1 MKWRKNNSIFTIGRI
16 IQLYFIF
23 ICFMYYFQVTLS
35 RKDFVPLIFLFL
47 FFFTIFTVYRLPK
60 SRLVSP
66 ALNTFFEFFYYY
78 IFYMALWIGYEFLVN
93 LTGIHWLRMFVYFA
107 CPICL
112 VFLITK
118 CEENFQINDIWSLQT
133 VIVLLAIITGIEVVY
148 EWLHVNYF
156 RLGTTD
162 FMEKAY
168 QYVETLGYGT
178 ISGQIAYREGVILR
192 PPGILGHIH
201 ITGTFLG
208 IGILTAIHLFYSK
221 KSTVFLIIG
230 YLLLTMLVIIGAR
243 TALVSAI
250 ASTGL
255 YIFHN
260 NRIIKSS
267 FYFNRKKFNYFIR
280 ILGISTFG
288 FILILWQG
296 GETLYKIYVQY
307 FKNSLFKLQFD
318 DNYSFFDMFW
328 SNMGGAFNA
337 IYHNPSLIPLGN
349 GYSSFKI
356 RVGTSGDLLLG
367 TLFAKYGIVGM
378 FIIFSILLLFIIS
391 MRKTI
396 RLVLLP
402 PEVKEIANYSLALIV
417 LLIITALHS
426 PVLMRKEIYSYL
438 FLGYGLGWWAYIQ
451 GLKKVVT

>member
-16 IQLYFIF
+16 IQLYFTF

-47 FFFTIFTVYRLPK
+47 FVYTIFTIYSLPK
-60 SRLVSP
+60 SKLASP

-78 IFYMALWIGYEFLVN
+78 IIYMALWVGYEILVN
-93 LTGIHWLRMFVYFA
+93 PTGIHWLRMFIYFV

-112 VFLITK
+112 FFLITK

-133 VIVLLAIITGIEVVY
+133 LIVLLAMITGIEAAY

-162 FMEKAY
+162 FMEKSY
-168 QYVETLGYGT
+168 QYVQTLGHGT
-178 ISGQIAYREGVILR
+178 IAGQIAKKEGVILR

-221 KSTVFLIIG
+221 KSTAFLIIG

-243 TALVSAI
+243 TALVAAI
-250 ASTGL
+250 FSTGL

-267 FYFNRKKFNYFIR
+267 FSFNRKKFNYFIR
-280 ILGISTFG
+280 IFSISIFASILVLWYARETFY
-288 FILILWQG
+288 LM
-296 GETLYKIYVQY
+296 YSQY
-307 FKNSLFKLQFD
+307 FKNSLFKLQFAD
-318 DNYSFFDMFW
+318 DHSFFDMFFQNLQGVF
-328 SNMGGAFNA
+328 SQIFE
-337 IYHNPSLIPLGN
+337 NPVLIPLGN
-349 GYSSFKI
+349 GYSSFKG
-356 RVGTSGDLLLG
+356 RVGASGDLLLG

-396 RLVLLP
+396 GFVLLP
-402 PEVKEIANYSLALIV
+402 PEVKEIANYSLALVV

-438 FLGYGLGWWAYIQ
+438 FLGYGLGWWAYVQ

>member
-1 MKWRKNNSIFTIGRI
+1 MKSRKNNSIFTIGRI
-16 IQLYFIF
+16 IQLYFTF

-47 FFFTIFTVYRLPK
+47 FVYTVFTIYSLPK
-60 SRLVSP
+60 SKLASP

-78 IFYMALWIGYEFLVN
+78 IIYITLWIGYELLVDPTSIN
-93 LTGIHWLRMFVYFA
+93 WLRMFIYFV

-112 VFLITK
+112 FFLITK
-118 CEENFQINDIWSLQT
+118 CEENFQINDIWNLQT
-133 VIVLLAIITGIEVVY
+133 LIVLLAMITGIEATY

-162 FMEKAY
+162 FMEKSY
-168 QYVETLGYGT
+168 QYVKTLGHGS
-178 ISGQIAYREGVILR
+178 IAGQIAKREGVILR

-221 KSTVFLIIG
+221 KSTIFLITG
-230 YLLLTMLVIIGAR
+230 YLLLTMLIIIGAR
-243 TALVSAI
+243 TALVAAI
-250 ASTGL
+250 FSTGL

-267 FYFNRKKFNYFIR
+267 FFFKRKKFNYFLR
-280 ILGISTFG
+280 IFGISIFG
-288 FILILWQG
+288 LILVLWYA
-296 GETLYKIYVQY
+296 GETFYQIYIQY
-307 FKNSLFKLQFD
+307 FQNTLFKLRFGE
-318 DNYSFFDMFW
+318 NYTFFDMFW
-328 SNMGGAFNA
+328 SNLGGSFSA
-337 IYHNPSLIPLGN
+337 IYDNPALIPLGN
-349 GYSSFKI
+349 GYSSFKE
-356 RVGTSGDLLLG
+356 RVGISGDLLIG
-367 TLFAKYGIVGM
+367 TLFAKYGVVGM
-378 FIIFSILLLFIIS
+378 FIIFSILLSFIMS

-396 RLVLLP
+396 RSVLLP
-402 PEVKEIANYSLALIV
+402 PEVKEIANYSLALVV
-417 LLIITALHS
+417 LLIITAFHS

-451 GLKKVVT
+451 GLKKVVN